1 MLETVEPDTH
11 VRFREA
17 VDLRDVRVAHAVEL
31 QQDERAVER
40 LETSDGAVEQFE
52 RVGGR
57 FGAAVVIEDGDLVG
71 VISERDL
78 MRAIP
83 DACSPE
89 TPVSERMSR
98 HVTTA
103 SPATS
108 VPEALAMMVEGR
120 FRHLPVV
127 DGGRVLGMVSMR
139 DLMSWTSLRLRLG
152 PLGDEDEEVDSAELL
167 ATIHRMRTSAA

>member
-1 MLETVEPDTH
+1 VQLADLMATDVLAVSPETTIADAARRMIARDT
-11 VRFREA
+11 
-17 VDLRDVRVAHAVEL
+17 
-31 QQDERAVER
+31 
-40 LETSDGAVEQFE
+40 
-52 RVGGR
+52 
-57 FGAAVVIEDGDLVG
+57 GAAVVVEEGDLVG

-83 DACSPE
+83 DACGPE
-89 TPVSERMSR
+89 TPVSERMSP

-103 SPATS
+103 APGTS
-108 VPEALAMMVEGR
+108 VPEAMALMIEGR

-152 PLGDEDEEVDSAELL
+152 PLEEGDEVDSAELL
-167 ATIHRMRTSAA
+167 ATIHRMRTGAA

>member
-1 MLETVEPDTH
+1 MQLADLMATDVLAVSPDTTIADAA
-11 VRFREA
+11 RRMIARE
-17 VDLRDVRVAHAVEL
+17 
-31 QQDERAVER
+31 
-40 LETSDGAVEQFE
+40 T
-52 RVGGR
+52 
-57 FGAAVVIEDGDLVG
+57 GAAVVIENDDLVG

-83 DACSPE
+83 DACTPE

-98 HVTTA
+98 HVMTA

-108 VPEALAMMVEGR
+108 VPEAMAIMIEGR

-127 DGGRVLGMVSMR
+127 VDGRVLGMVSMR

-152 PLGDEDEEVDSAELL
+152 PLDNDDDVDSAELL
-167 ATIHRMRTSAA
+167 ATIHRMRTGAA